1 MHKTKKAPHF
11 AEMSRRD
18 FIQTSATVAGAAAV
32 AGSISLPFSAQ
43 ANSDITVSKP
53 DEMGETIK
61 YSACLVNCG
70 SRCPLKVHVKDNV
83 IRRIS
88 NETFYDDSTFG
99 QHQIRPCLRGRS
111 VRWKTYNPDRLK
123 YPMLRVGKRGEG
135 KFKKI
140 SWDEATSLIA
150 EKLKYT
156 IENYG
161 NEAIYYQYGTGSTGA
176 NLHGRSACKRLLS
189 LTGGFLSDYGT
200 YSYAQ
205 LMEITPY
212 VYGTVEESLLSEIA
226 NSDLVVMFGHNL
238 AETRMSGG
246 GQFYE
251 TLNALEKS
259 KAKVI
264 IIDPRRTD
272 SVTTL
277 GAEWVPI
284 YPGTDAAL
292 IAAMGYVMIQENL
305 TDEDFLK
312 KYCVGWDESTL
323 PASAPRNGSYK
334 DYILGNGP
342 DGQAKTPEWASKLT
356 GISVAQII
364 QLAREIGNAKNAWIS
379 QGWGIQRT
387 ENGEQASRAI
397 MMLPIMTGNIGRPGT
412 NTGLWGGSIEYPVAG
427 FSVPNPVKTQIPTF
441 MWTDAITRAP
451 EMTAENAGIK
461 GADKLNQ
468 GIKFLWC
475 YSSNVTG
482 NQHADLNKTH
492 EILSDESQCEFI
504 LVWDN
509 HNTPSAKYADLLLP
523 DVTPVETNDLIDNSY
538 ASGAYHYM
546 VRLQNA
552 ITPLWEN
559 RPNYDVLAEVADKLG
574 IKDQFT
580 EGRSYP
586 EWIEYCYN
594 KTRETMPHLPTFEQ
608 TDDQG
613 IIDRILA
620 NSSDNIAL
628 KDFYTD
634 PQANPLKTPSGKI
647 EIYSEQL
654 AERVKHWQLP
664 EGQRIPAVPEYCA
677 NKEGVENKQQKEKYP
692 LQMTGFHDKGHVHS
706 TYYNV
711 AMLREAIPHQFWLN
725 PIDAQQRGLKNGD
738 LAEIYNGRGRI
749 QIKTKVTDRVLPGVI
764 AVPQGAWRSLD
775 KEGVDV
781 GGCINTLTSQMPS
794 PLAKGP
800 SQHTNLVEVK
810 RVQGVN

>member
-251 TLNALEKS
+251 TLNALEKVKPKS
-259 KAKVI
+259 L
-264 IIDPRRTD
+264 
-272 SVTTL
+272 S
-277 GAEWVPI
+277 
-284 YPGTDAAL
+284 
-292 IAAMGYVMIQENL
+292 L
-305 TDEDFLK
+305 TH
-312 KYCVGWDESTL
+312 
-323 PASAPRNGSYK
+323 
-334 DYILGNGP
+334 
-342 DGQAKTPEWASKLT
+342 
-356 GISVAQII
+356 VAQI
-364 QLAREIGNAKNAWIS
+364 
-379 QGWGIQRT
+379 
-387 ENGEQASRAI
+387 
-397 MMLPIMTGNIGRPGT
+397 
-412 NTGLWGGSIEYPVAG
+412 
-427 FSVPNPVKTQIPTF
+427 
-441 MWTDAITRAP
+441 
-451 EMTAENAGIK
+451 
-461 GADKLNQ
+461 
-468 GIKFLWC
+468 
-475 YSSNVTG
+475 
-482 NQHADLNKTH
+482 
-492 EILSDESQCEFI
+492 
-504 LVWDN
+504 
-509 HNTPSAKYADLLLP
+509 
-523 DVTPVETNDLIDNSY
+523 
-538 ASGAYHYM
+538 
-546 VRLQNA
+546 
-552 ITPLWEN
+552 
-559 RPNYDVLAEVADKLG
+559 
-574 IKDQFT
+574 
-580 EGRSYP
+580 
-586 EWIEYCYN
+586 
-594 KTRETMPHLPTFEQ
+594 
-608 TDDQG
+608 
-613 IIDRILA
+613 
-620 NSSDNIAL
+620 AL
-628 KDFYTD
+628 
-634 PQANPLKTPSGKI
+634 
-647 EIYSEQL
+647 
-654 AERVKHWQLP
+654 RH
-664 EGQRIPAVPEYCA
+664 
-677 NKEGVENKQQKEKYP
+677 
-692 LQMTGFHDKGHVHS
+692 
-706 TYYNV
+706 
-711 AMLREAIPHQFWLN
+711 
-725 PIDAQQRGLKNGD
+725 
-738 LAEIYNGRGRI
+738 
-749 QIKTKVTDRVLPGVI
+749 
-764 AVPQGAWRSLD
+764 
-775 KEGVDV
+775 
-781 GGCINTLTSQMPS
+781 
-794 PLAKGP
+794 
-800 SQHTNLVEVK
+800 
-810 RVQGVN
+810 